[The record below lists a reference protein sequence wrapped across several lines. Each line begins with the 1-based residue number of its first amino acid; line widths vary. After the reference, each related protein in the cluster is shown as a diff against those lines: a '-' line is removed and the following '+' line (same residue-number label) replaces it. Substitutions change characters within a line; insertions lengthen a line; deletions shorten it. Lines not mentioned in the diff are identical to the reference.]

1 MVELL
6 EKPATR
12 ARVGKISVKGYH
24 SLYEQGY
31 IDEKNELIRGV
42 IIQKMPKS
50 PQHVYAI
57 KYIIACLNTIFSD
70 NFCIRKED
78 PLTLRDSEP
87 EPDIAV
93 VEGRDID
100 FAAKHPSTAR
110 LVVEVSKTTYDLDF
124 DKGLLYAEANIEA
137 YWLVNLDKG
146 ETEVFSNPQNGRY
159 TKHQIFTKGS
169 SISLEGH
176 SVSLDMV
183 YEKASV

>member
-50 PQHVYAI
+50 PQHVFAVT
-57 KYIIACLNTIFSD
+57 YILEALREIFGPDFFLRSE
-70 NFCIRKED
+70 N
-78 PLTLRDSEP
+78 PLTLKDSEP